1 LFRPTVSRDR
11 HGFVAAAAVAAALA
25 CGGNPPAKVD
35 VVPFEN
41 RAWGIKLEYPGEWE
55 ARAGRGV
62 EPLILEAR
70 APGAKE
76 TVGAG
81 LSVVGAWSA
90 APLGVV
96 ASDFER
102 KVAAAG
108 DVWTSDAEIGGRPAR
123 AFEYYVTRGGERVW
137 TRAVVVRGDER
148 YYFVT
153 FAAYEPQRE
162 TARPYFDDIERS
174 IQIR

>member
-1 LFRPTVSRDR
+1 M
-11 HGFVAAAAVAAALA
+11 AAAVAAALA
-25 CGGNPPAKVD
+25 CGGNPPATD
-35 VVPFEN
+35 EVVPFEN

-70 APGAKE
+70 APGTKE

-81 LSVVGAWSA
+81 VSVVGAWSA
-90 APLGVV
+90 APLEVV
-96 ASDFER
+96 ASSFER

-108 DVWTSDAEIGGRPAR
+108 DVWKSDAEIGGRPAR

-137 TRAVVVRGDER
+137 TRVVVARGDER
-148 YYFVT
+148 FYFIS

-162 TARPYFDDIERS
+162 TARPCFDAIERS
-174 IQIR
+174 VEIR

>member
-1 LFRPTVSRDR
+1 MSRDR
-11 HGFVAAAAVAAALA
+11 YGFVAAAAFVAALA
-25 CGGNPPAKVD
+25 CGGKPPPAAD

-41 RAWGIKLEYPGEWE
+41 RAWGIKLEYPGEWG

-90 APLGVV
+90 APLEVV

-102 KVAAAG
+102 KISLAG
-108 DVWTSDAEIGGRPAR
+108 EVWASDAEIGGRPGR
-123 AFEYYVTRGGERVW
+123 AFEYYATRGGERVW

-148 YYFVT
+148 YYFIT

-162 TARPYFDDIERS
+162 TARPYFDAIERS
-174 IQIR
+174 IEIR

>member
-1 LFRPTVSRDR
+1 MSNNGCC
-11 HGFVAAAAVAAALA
+11 GFVAAAAVVAALA
-25 CGGNPPAKVD
+25 CGGNPQATWD

-70 APGAKE
+70 APGTKE

-81 LSVVGAWSA
+81 VSVVGAWSA
-90 APLGVV
+90 APLEVV
-96 ASDFER
+96 ASSFER
-102 KVAAAG
+102 KIAAAG
-108 DVWTSDAEIGGRPAR
+108 EVSASDAEIGGRPAK
-123 AFEYYVTRGGERVW
+123 AFEYYATRGGERVW
-137 TRAVVVRGDER
+137 TRAVVARGDER
-148 YYFVT
+148 YYFIT

-162 TARPYFDDIERS
+162 TARPYFDAIERS
-174 IQIR
+174 IEIR

>member
-1 LFRPTVSRDR
+1 VTSGRY
-11 HGFVAAAAVAAALA
+11 GFVAAAAFVAALA
-25 CGGNPPAKVD
+25 CGGKPPAVD

-41 RAWGIKLEYPGEWE
+41 RAWGIKLDYPGEWE

-70 APGAKE
+70 APGARE

-81 LSVVGAWSA
+81 VSVVGAWSA
-90 APLGVV
+90 APLEVV

-102 KVAAAG
+102 KVAVAG
-108 DVWTSDAEIGGRPAR
+108 DVSAAVAEVGGRPAR
-123 AFEYYVTRGGERVW
+123 AFEYYTKRGGERVW

-148 YYFVT
+148 YYFIT

-162 TARPYFDDIERS
+162 TARPYFDAVERS
-174 IQIR
+174 VEIR

>member
-1 LFRPTVSRDR
+1 MNSDR
-11 HGFVAAAAVAAALA
+11 YGFVAAAAVAAALA
-25 CGGNPPAKVD
+25 CGGNPPAAWD

-81 LSVVGAWSA
+81 VSVVGAWSA
-90 APLGVV
+90 APLEVV
-96 ASDFER
+96 ASSFER
-102 KVAAAG
+102 KVAAVG
-108 DVWTSDAEIGGRPAR
+108 EVWASDAEIDGRPAK
-123 AFEYYVTRGGERVW
+123 AFEYYVKRGGERVW
-137 TRAVVVRGDER
+137 TRAVVARGDER
-148 YYFVT
+148 YYFIT

-162 TARPYFDDIERS
+162 TARPYFDAIERS
-174 IQIR
+174 VEIR